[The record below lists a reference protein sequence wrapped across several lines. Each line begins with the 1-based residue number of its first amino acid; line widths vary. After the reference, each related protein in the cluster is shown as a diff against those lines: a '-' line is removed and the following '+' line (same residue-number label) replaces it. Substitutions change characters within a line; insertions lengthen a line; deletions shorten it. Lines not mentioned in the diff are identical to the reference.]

1 MQLSGR
7 KSYTEWLQTF
17 AFNSLAEKV
26 FQHTNFK
33 NFNDKNRFEF
43 EDYSAKL
50 NYKPNANTDF
60 SFTSILIDN
69 YLNFKTQPQNTQ
81 EDNQRMNI
89 LNQGYSFNWSQK
101 YTSKL
106 HQKVLLYYSAY
117 TFDYEKR
124 QQYSPSTFELFR
136 KLNRIT
142 DSGIE
147 FNFNYQ
153 STSKTNF
160 EFGYQFLGNDISHSY
175 TSKNQNLSIALDQ
188 KQFYSITHVGYAY
201 WKYVPQRWNLQ
212 AGARY
217 NYFSKLKSAS
227 FEPRFLIQRNLTN
240 ALLWQVSYE
249 RKSQIMSQ
257 VQESVTNDLSLENYV
272 WILADKT
279 DYPVQKANQYT
290 TGLIYKNRSWLFDVD
305 AYYKTI
311 HGITSLTFGFLHQH
325 DPNIHQGKGFTKGL
339 DVLIQKSAPTWR
351 AWMTYTYQDS
361 QSKFD
366 GLNDNRY
373 FAINSDITHAFNL
386 AFNKKWNNYTV
397 ALGWFWHTGKPF
409 SRLDDNNQVAS
420 FNTERL
426 PSYHRLDLSAMY
438 QFHQQKSWSGKVG
451 FSIYNL
457 YNQHTVISKEYER
470 KYVTINEALTSEYTV
485 HDYYSLGITPNV
497 FVRVSF

>member
-1 MQLSGR
+1 M
-7 KSYTEWLQTF
+7 
-17 AFNSLAEKV
+17 
-26 FQHTNFK
+26 
-33 NFNDKNRFEF
+33 
-43 EDYSAKL
+43 
-50 NYKPNANTDF
+50 
-60 SFTSILIDN
+60 
-69 YLNFKTQPQNTQ
+69 
-81 EDNQRMNI
+81 
-89 LNQGYSFNWSQK
+89 
-101 YTSKL
+101 
-106 HQKVLLYYSAY
+106 
-117 TFDYEKR
+117 
-124 QQYSPSTFELFR
+124 
-136 KLNRIT
+136 
-142 DSGIE
+142 
-147 FNFNYQ
+147 
-153 STSKTNF
+153 
-160 EFGYQFLGNDISHSY
+160 
-175 TSKNQNLSIALDQ
+175 
-188 KQFYSITHVGYAY
+188 
-201 WKYVPQRWNLQ
+201 
-212 AGARY
+212 
-217 NYFSKLKSAS
+217 
-227 FEPRFLIQRNLTN
+227 
-240 ALLWQVSYE
+240 
-249 RKSQIMSQ
+249 
-257 VQESVTNDLSLENYV
+257 ENYV

-290 TGLIYKNRSWLFDVD
+290 TGLIYKTRSWLFDVD
-305 AYYKTI
+305 TYYKTI
-311 HGITSLTFGFLHQH
+311 NGITSLTFGFLHQL
-325 DPNIHQGKGFTKGL
+325 DPNIHQGNGFTKGL
-339 DVLIQKSAPTWR
+339 DVLIQKSAPSWR

-438 QFHQQKSWSGKVG
+438 QFHQQKSWTGKVG